1 MQGVQQLV
9 TIVPWTFI
17 ATICNLFIQIYLI
30 KRFLFKPVNEMLE
43 KRKALADAQIAQAQ
57 EANEQAQAM
66 KAEYEQDLLEAKTK
80 AGEILQ
86 SAQKTA
92 SDQAEQMLREA
103 NRQAAAAKIKAAG
116 DIEQEKRKAV
126 DEIKNEI
133 GSMAVEIAGKVIGR
147 ELSESD
153 HEKLIDEFISN
164 VGEVS

>member
-30 KRFLFKPVNEMLE
+30 KRFLFKPINEMLE
-43 KRKALADAQIAQAQ
+43 KRKSLADAQIAQAE
-57 EANEQAQAM
+57 EANRQAQAM

-103 NRQAAAAKIKAAG
+103 NKQAAAAKIKAVG
-116 DIEQEKRKAV
+116 DIQQEKRKAV